1 MSVQTHADGN
11 LEMAKEHIN
20 AAIKCLGD
28 NVISQCQGHDGYIT
42 EYREAMADSLHELVK
57 IREKLRT

>member
-1 MSVQTHADGN
+1 MSVQTLADDN
-11 LEMAKEHIN
+11 LECAKEHIN

-28 NVISQCQGHDGYIT
+28 IVVSECPGYNGYIT
-42 EYREAMADSLHELVK
+42 QYREAMADSLHELVK